1 MGWVRKSGGTVSV
14 LAREGDPVPGR
25 PGYSYDWNP
34 TEFEMNGP
42 GRFLLATALQGPA
55 GWSNGIVLIDETG
68 HDVVAINGD
77 LAPTP
82 GADPFSYVSDLADV
96 NDAGDVAFYGEVAS
110 PVTGRGIFA
119 RLGGTLELVALEDDP
134 APLPTGQFIE
144 FPSTLPPSI
153 NDAETVV
160 FTAWLGPCCPP
171 DYNPTGVFRWQQ
183 GSVDAI
189 ALAGDPVP
197 GSPGRSFV
205 EVGSGRI
212 NDAGAIAFAGASYTP
227 DQHWSPGIYWYENG
241 ATTKLVLANEPLPGI
256 GASIGDIDWNQLRI
270 NERGEVAFR
279 ASLTNGGSG
288 VFLLTPETSVPALGP
303 VALVLLL
310 AAIGAAGWRAAAG
323 SPGSPTR

>member
-110 PVTGRGIFA
+110 AVTGRGIFA
-119 RLGGTLELVALEDDP
+119 RLGGTLEPVALEDDP

-153 NDAETVV
+153 NDAGTVV

-171 DYNPTGVFRWQQ
+171 DYNPTGVFRWQE
-183 GSVDAI
+183 GSVSAI

-197 GSPGRSFV
+197 GSPGRTFV
-205 EVGSGRI
+205 EIGSGRI
-212 NDAGAIAFAGASYTP
+212 NDAGAIAFVGASYAP

-241 ATTKLVLANEPLPGI
+241 TTTQLVLANEPLPGI
-256 GASIGDIDWNQLRI
+256 GTSIGDIDWNQLRI
-270 NERGEVAFR
+270 NERGEVAFG

-310 AAIGAAGWRAAAG
+310 ASIGAAGWRAAAG
-323 SPGSPTR
+323 NPGPPTH